1 MEPRRILLA
10 ALPRFTREM
19 LRRTLEADPD
29 LRVVGEPSDLTEL
42 PGLIDKTGAHWVIML
57 MPDDGAVPTELE
69 TLRQT
74 QQAVRVM
81 AVTTD
86 GSHVSAWW
94 LEPRQRVL
102 DGLSLAELRAVLRED
117 HPDRVSI
124 EAGFDLAS
132 AHFNS
137 GPPTDGG

>member
-19 LRRTLEADPD
+19 LRRTLEADPN
-29 LRVVGEPSDLTEL
+29 LRVVGEPNDLAEL
-42 PGLIDKTGAHWVIML
+42 PGLIDKTGAHWVILL
-57 MPDDGAVPTELE
+57 MPDDGAVPPELE
-69 TLRQT
+69 VLRQRHQT
-74 QQAVRVM
+74 VRVL

-86 GSHVSAWW
+86 GSHVTAWW

-117 HPDRVSI
+117 HPDRVPI

-132 AHFNS
+132 THFGS